1 MRELASS
8 TARDFRDVRVLLT
21 DMDETLTHHGRIS
34 AAVFSALERLRESD
48 VRVIVVTAAPAGWC
62 DQMARMW
69 PVDGVIGENGGFFF
83 QRNGAQLTRE
93 YWHGGEERGR
103 CSRELETI
111 GKHVLAALPGAK
123 LADDQP
129 YRLTSL
135 AFTRTGSTKTDD
147 AIMAALLHAGLS
159 ATRNNLW
166 LLGWLGAYN
175 KLIMAKRVLTD
186 HFGLDIATVNESVC
200 YSGDSEND
208 VPMFRFFRNS
218 VGMRT
223 VQDEPLSA
231 YPPWIT
237 HGPGGAG
244 FVEVAEAILASRS
257 YLRSARPS

>member
-1 MRELASS
+1 MRELTSS
-8 TARDFRDVRVLLT
+8 TARDFRNVRFLLT

-83 QRNGAQLTRE
+83 HRNGAQLVRK
-93 YWHGGEERGR
+93 YWHGDDERER

-111 GKHVLAALPGAK
+111 GNHVRAALPGAR

-129 YRLTSL
+129 YRSTSL
-135 AFTRTGSTKTDD
+135 AFIRTWSSKTDN
-147 AIMAALLHAGLS
+147 AIMIALLNAGLS
-159 ATRNNLW
+159 ATRNNRW
-166 LLGWLGAYN
+166 LLAWLGAYN
-175 KLIMAKRVLTD
+175 KLNMASRVLVD
-186 HFGLDIATVNESVC
+186 HFGLNHAAAREAVC

-208 VPMFRFFRNS
+208 VPMFRFFRRS

-223 VQDEPLSA
+223 VQDEPLSS
-231 YPPWIT
+231 YPAWIT
-237 HGPGGAG
+237 RGPGGAG

-257 YLRSARPS
+257 YP